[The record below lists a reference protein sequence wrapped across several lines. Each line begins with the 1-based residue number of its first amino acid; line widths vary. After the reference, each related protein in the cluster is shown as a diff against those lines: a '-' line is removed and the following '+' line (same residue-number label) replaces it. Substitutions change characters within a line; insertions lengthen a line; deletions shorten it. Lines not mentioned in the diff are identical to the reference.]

1 MIVGNST
8 RTKRKLITSFYLK
21 FYNPNLTIPNDSKF
35 FIANFFIEKQI
46 AYLQTKNL
54 FITTIWRKW

>member
-8 RTKRKLITSFYLK
+8 RTKRKLIASFCLK
-21 FYNPNLTIPNDSKF
+21 FYNLNLTLSNDSNH

-46 AYLQTKNL
+46 AYLQTNNL
-54 FITTIWRKW
+54 FITTICRK